1 MACLGQAAA
10 SGPCPAVVSGAF
22 PHLDFDR
29 DEIIACGSYTPVAY
43 NRVEL
48 ARCEA
53 WILLA
58 LFWSDCATAIHDHH
72 ASECGFRI
80 LAGTLVETRFTK
92 LASGKVR
99 EVARRS
105 LTEGMLVSSHCE
117 AIHRLATLPGERAVS
132 LHAYSPRLAPEDM
145 HVFEEA

>member
-1 MACLGQAAA
+1 MTCLGEAALLGA
-10 SGPCPAVVSGAF
+10 NPAVVSGAF
-22 PHLDFDR
+22 PGLVIER
-29 DEIIACGSYTPVAY
+29 EEILSCGSYAPAAY

-58 LFWSDCATAIHDHH
+58 LFWDNCATAIHDHH

-80 LAGTLVETRFTK
+80 LAGTLVETRFTR
-92 LASGKVR
+92 LASGQVR